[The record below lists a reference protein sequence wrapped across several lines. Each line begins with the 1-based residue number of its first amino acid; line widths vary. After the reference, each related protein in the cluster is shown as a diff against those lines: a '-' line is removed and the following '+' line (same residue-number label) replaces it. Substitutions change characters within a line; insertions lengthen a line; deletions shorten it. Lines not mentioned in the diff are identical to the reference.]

1 MADAATLHI
10 RRLKSMFILRALWK
24 KAVIRR
30 KKMHTALHFMI
41 ARRQELLN
49 VSLLMLL
56 LLFSRQQNA
65 TPKYSRSCRRFGRNM
80 GWFNCVWNKYSEE
93 RFKKTFRISRSTFQF
108 ILSRIRHVLERDT
121 INEEPISP
129 ECRLAICL
137 YRLARGDYYYTLS
150 EMTGLGVSTVCTIVN
165 EVTKAIVE
173 NLWDECVTKHM
184 PKSEEEFRKKMI
196 DMEQFWQFPYCWA
209 AVDGCHV
216 PIKCPPGG
224 PESRKEYYNF
234 KNFYSVI
241 MMGLVDSNYRFIWG
255 TCGFPGNSHDAIV
268 FQSTKLWSDIRESEF
283 LPPIAKV
290 IGGVTVPPIVL
301 GDSAFPFQTW
311 LMKPFSNAVL
321 TPKQRYFNYRLSR
334 ARMVTEGCYG
344 QMKGRW
350 RVTLR
355 KNESSKEEVKTTTL
369 ACMVLHNICIDRG
382 ETLSKQLDLTLD
394 PVTNQRRDRNQV
406 RELLQMTSCERMRDP
421 SKQANAIRD
430 ALADKLFMEKQT
442 GVVC

>member
-1 MADAATLHI
+1 ML
-10 RRLKSMFILRALWK
+10 K

-30 KKMHTALHFMI
+30 KIIQAVLPFMF
-41 ARRQELLN
+41 ARRQQLLN

-56 LLFSRQQNA
+56 PFFCRQQNA
-65 TPKYSRSCRRFGRNM
+65 TPKYSRSSRRFGRNM
-80 GWFNCVWNKYSEE
+80 GWFNCVWNTYSEE

-137 YRLARGDYYYTLS
+137 YRLARGDYYYTIS

-184 PKSEEEFRKKMI
+184 PKSEEEFKKKMI

-209 AVDGCHV
+209 AVDGCHI

-255 TCGFPGNSHDAIV
+255 TCGFPGNSHDAII
-268 FQSTKLWSDIRESEF
+268 FQSTKLWSDIRKSEF
-283 LPPIAKV
+283 LPPIAKG
-290 IGGVTVPPIVL
+290 ISEVTVPPIVL
-301 GDSAFPFQTW
+301 GDSAFPYQTW
-311 LMKPFSNAVL
+311 LLKPYSNAAAMQQHL
-321 TPKQRYFNYRLSR
+321 TPKQQYFNYRLSR
-334 ARMVTEGCYG
+334 ERMVTEGCYG
-344 QMKGRW
+344 QMKARW

-355 KNESSKEEVKTTTL
+355 KNESIKEEVKTTTL
-369 ACMVLHNICIDRG
+369 ANMVLHNICIDRG
-382 ETLSKQLDLTLD
+382 DTLRPYLYGLGYPRQPSPQVTLGELT
-394 PVTNQRRDRNQV
+394 
-406 RELLQMTSCERMRDP
+406 
-421 SKQANAIRD
+421 
-430 ALADKLFMEKQT
+430 FH
-442 GVVC
+442 